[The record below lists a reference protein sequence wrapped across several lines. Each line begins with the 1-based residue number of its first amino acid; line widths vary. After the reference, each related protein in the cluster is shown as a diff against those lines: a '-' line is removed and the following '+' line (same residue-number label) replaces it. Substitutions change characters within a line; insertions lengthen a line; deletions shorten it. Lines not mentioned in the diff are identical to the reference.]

1 MIYLRVIVL
10 CTSSLLLFVYI
21 ALEQRQEDSLLKRAG
36 VRTRNR
42 LPIHEQRT
50 NGTAATILNLT
61 QAPNANEKKNKPQDC
76 SNACLEQ
83 HEEQGQG
90 NLLSL
95 TVLHR
100 LVTSEREKL
109 ETKLKQ
115 EYGNEHFHRIFYNGT
130 TPRGRTV
137 FKSASGDIDGL
148 SIQRFKRMLKLKVLG
163 MQQHAETK
171 VKCNCDQE
179 SLQQVRQLTHEQ
191 QSQPESP
198 YYEKVVWATGGH
210 SAAAGHGNLFNE
222 SYTAVLEDSVK
233 SVFGSVGIEF
243 VGRNHAMGGTSSGPE
258 IALCLDQVF
267 GTDVDILTYDYAMCD
282 AGREQKKALYDQR
295 VGLTGAAL
303 LNINILAVDFSQQ
316 RKMLQ
321 HEEERGMTV
330 LYLDPIEF
338 REMKESFPDT
348 FGLNTSEI
356 DTMPPFVR
364 HFKCR
369 DFIEKG
375 DPTCGDM
382 KYDQDEVC
390 PDRNGRADWHPGW
403 KMHALWGN
411 TFALFLTEMLV
422 EAISELTSV
431 PALNRTSLFNQL
443 KSQKASDYRNFTE
456 SAMAKDST
464 KYEMVPRDIELLNEL
479 TNASVFFT
487 EPSVCHTAR
496 LPSQQRYL
504 GILTETKET
513 GVSDYFKG
521 ISMAEARNIS
531 SEVNSEIQMPLVYVE
546 SERQTCEVELNRDYK
561 DFFYSSS
568 NMGWTTLTFP
578 NGEEKRAYMKEN
590 QKLRGIIVVCLG
602 SCDWG
607 KCEAGDMRK
616 EALFDGRPLL
626 QVNGQPVTNATDL
639 IEDCMVLR
647 GKQGHYWQP
656 NDSGQ
661 YIIKSRVSLIAN
673 NTTLATLRIS
683 SVILL

>member
-1 MIYLRVIVL
+1 MIYLRAIVL
-10 CTSSLLLFVYI
+10 CTSSLLLLIYI
-21 ALEQRQEDSLLKRAG
+21 ALQQWQEDSLLQRAAVRTNKRA
-36 VRTRNR
+36 RDKR
-42 LPIHEQRT
+42 HD
-50 NGTAATILNLT
+50 
-61 QAPNANEKKNKPQDC
+61 DC
-76 SNACLEQ
+76 RNACLEQ
-83 HEEQGQG
+83 HEEQWNG
-90 NLLSL
+90 NLRNL
-95 TVLHR
+95 TDLHR
-100 LVTSEREKL
+100 LVAAQRDKL

-115 EYGNEHFHRIFYNGT
+115 DYGNEHFHRIFYNGT
-130 TPRGRTV
+130 TSRGRTV
-137 FKSASGDIDGL
+137 FKSASGDIDGV

-163 MQQHAETK
+163 MQQHVETK
-171 VKCNCDQE
+171 VQCKCGE
-179 SLQQVRQLTHEQ
+179 ETSLQHVRQLTHHHQAE
-191 QSQPESP
+191 PDSP
-198 YYEKVVWATGGH
+198 YFEKVVWATGGH

-233 SVFGSVGIEF
+233 SVFGAIGIEF

-295 VGLTGAAL
+295 VGLSSAAL

-321 HEEERGMTV
+321 REEQRGMTV

-338 REMKESFPDT
+338 KEMKESFPDT
-348 FGLNTSEI
+348 FGLNTSQI
-356 DTMPPFVR
+356 NAMPPFVR

-369 DFIEKG
+369 DFVEKG

-382 KYDQDEVC
+382 KYNQEEIC

-411 TFALFLTEMLV
+411 TFALFLSEMLL
-422 EAISELTSV
+422 EAISELTFMT
-431 PALNRTSLFNQL
+431 AFNRTSLFNQL
-443 KSQKASDYRNFTE
+443 KSDAASDYRNFTE
-456 SAMAKDST
+456 SATAKDSIE
-464 KYEMVPRDIELLNEL
+464 YEMVPRDIELLNEL
-479 TNASVFFT
+479 TNASIFFT

-504 GILTETKET
+504 GILTETQET
-513 GVSDYFKG
+513 GVFDYFKG
-521 ISMAEARNIS
+521 TSWDGARNIS
-531 SEVNSEIQMPLVYVE
+531 SGTNSEIPMPLVFVE

-568 NMGWTTLTFP
+568 NMGWTTLTVP
-578 NGEEKRAYMKEN
+578 NEEETRAYMKEK
-590 QKLRGIIVVCLG
+590 QKLRGILVVCLA
-602 SCDWG
+602 SCEWG
-607 KCEAGDMRK
+607 ECEEGDMRK
-616 EALFDGRPLL
+616 EAMFDGRLLL

-639 IEDCMVLR
+639 IEDCMILR

-661 YIIKSRVSLIAN
+661 YIIRSRVNLIDN
-673 NTTLATLRIS
+673 KTTFATLRIS